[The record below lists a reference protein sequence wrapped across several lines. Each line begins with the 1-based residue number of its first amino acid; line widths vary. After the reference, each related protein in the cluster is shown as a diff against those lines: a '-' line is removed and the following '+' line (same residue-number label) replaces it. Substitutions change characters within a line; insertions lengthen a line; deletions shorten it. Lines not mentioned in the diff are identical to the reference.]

1 MTRAQMEIFGLVVI
15 VILMSLGLLFAVVV
29 LTKDS
34 TQEVSRVKKSL
45 EAANFLN
52 AMLGATAPNCDRRLM
67 RQLLQDCAL
76 GSVVDR
82 QLQGVSLCEDDMPTC
97 DKFKI
102 VMSDM
107 LNRSLGEWGRSYS
120 LSFQGADTLEL
131 INLSSGVCRG
141 EREASTRPEV
151 VRPKFTVNV
160 TLYLCQE

>member
-1 MTRAQMEIFGLVVI
+1 MEIFGLVII

-29 LTKDS
+29 LTKDTS
-34 TQEVSRVKKSL
+34 QEVSRVKSSL

-52 AMLGATAPNCDRRLM
+52 SMLGATAPDCNRRLV
-67 RQLLQDCAL
+67 RELVQDCAL
-76 GSVVDR
+76 GSVVDN
-82 QLQGVSLCEDDMPTC
+82 QLQGVSRCEDEMPTC
-97 DKFKI
+97 DKLKF

-107 LNRSLGEWGRSYS
+107 LDSSLGEWGRSYQ

-131 INLSSGVCRG
+131 INASSGVCRG

-160 TLYLCQE
+160 TLFLCQE

>member
-1 MTRAQMEIFGLVVI
+1 MTRGQMEIFGLVII

-29 LTKDS
+29 LTRDTS
-34 TQEVSRVKKSL
+34 QEVFRVKQSV

-52 AMLGATAPNCDRRLM
+52 TMLGTTAPDCNRRLV
-67 RQLLQDCAL
+67 RELVQDCAL

-82 QLQGVSLCEDDMPTC
+82 RIQGVSLCEDEKTTC
-97 DKFKI
+97 DKLKE
-102 VMSDM
+102 VMTDM
-107 LNRSLGEWGRSYS
+107 LERSLGEWGRSYQ
-120 LSFQGADTLEL
+120 LSFQGADALEL
-131 INLSSGVCRG
+131 INASEGKCIG